1 MSFYN
6 HQSALRRPGNKN
18 KIADKI
24 IGYFPTYFDCLIS
37 LFYGTG
43 SLENRFVG
51 SELIEV
57 AMRGDSQD
65 KLYRYDG
72 KLLKSPG
79 GYPVVYLLVRDGRV
93 IGIGS
98 K

>member
-1 MSFYN
+1 MI
-6 HQSALRRPGNKN
+6 
-18 KIADKI
+18 KIA
-24 IGYFPTYFDCLIS
+24 
-37 LFYGTG
+37 
-43 SLENRFVG
+43 G